1 MDELRP
7 WKPDV
12 NHMMWII
19 WYDMD
24 SYPMMV
30 IRSVEKSGLIPDDP
44 CVISTRDWSRVSYDS
59 RQLSRPQ
66 WWWIMIYEKYCL
78 ERSFLKW
85 IFILYWCY
93 IIIGGS
99 VIQSRSNVSIWLI
112 YKDSVT
118 DPRSLFCMFS
128 ATIISWPPH
137 RQHHYSAVKIQDGLS
152 GTIQSLN
159 FNAFK
164 LSGTSRRCLVN
175 GVSYPWF
182 SLTYFQ

>member
-112 YKDSVT
+112 YKDSVN
-118 DPRSLFCMFS
+118 DPRSLFCMFF
-128 ATIISWPPH
+128 AAIAIIGWPPH
-137 RQHHYSAVKIQDGLS
+137 RQRHYSAAWFKIS
-152 GTIQSLN
+152 GTIQCIQIKWHFRTL
-159 FNAFK
+159 FGK
-164 LSGTSRRCLVN
+164 LCIVPLVQPN
-175 GVSYPWF
+175 VFPVVK
-182 SLTYFQ
+182 L